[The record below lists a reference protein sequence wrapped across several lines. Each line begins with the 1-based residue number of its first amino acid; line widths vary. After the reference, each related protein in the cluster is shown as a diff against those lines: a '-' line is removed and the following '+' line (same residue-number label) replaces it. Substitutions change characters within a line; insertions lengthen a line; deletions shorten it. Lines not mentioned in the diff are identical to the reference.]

1 MISIIKNG
9 KEKTYYARCY
19 ECGTEVNYGYE
30 DVKDDTSSATRRVD
44 RRFIVC
50 PVCGNGITVDLST
63 EEEMKQR
70 NSLFGWGFGNR

>member
-19 ECGTEVNYGYE
+19 ECGTEVNYAFD

-70 NSLFGWGFGNR
+70 NNLFGWGFGNR